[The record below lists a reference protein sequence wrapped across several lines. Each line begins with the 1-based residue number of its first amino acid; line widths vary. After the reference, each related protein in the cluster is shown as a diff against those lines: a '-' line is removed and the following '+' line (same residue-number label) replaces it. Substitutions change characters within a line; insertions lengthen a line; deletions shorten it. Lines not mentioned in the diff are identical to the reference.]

1 MEDIMSNQT
10 TDLLDINQAA
20 TFLNV
25 KVSRLRTAILRKE
38 IPFLKIGRLLRFH
51 KKDLDDWIDK
61 LKTASQKKSNG
72 IFDW

>member
-1 MEDIMSNQT
+1 MNQLS

-51 KKDLDDWIDK
+51 KKDLEDWIEK
-61 LKTASQKKSNG
+61 LKTASQKRANG

>member
-1 MEDIMSNQT
+1 MEDSMSQQV

-25 KVSRLRTAILRKE
+25 KVSRLRTAILRRE

-51 KKDLDDWIDK
+51 KKDLEGWIEK

>member
-1 MEDIMSNQT
+1 MNQLSQ

-51 KKDLDDWIDK
+51 KRDLEGWIEK
-61 LKTASQKKSNG
+61 LKTVSQKKSNG